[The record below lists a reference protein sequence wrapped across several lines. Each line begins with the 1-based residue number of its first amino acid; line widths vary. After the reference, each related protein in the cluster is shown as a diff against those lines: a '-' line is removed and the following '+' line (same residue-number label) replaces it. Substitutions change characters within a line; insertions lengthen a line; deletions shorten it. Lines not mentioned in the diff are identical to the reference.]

1 MKLNVSDIQHFS
13 VGDGDGIRTT
23 VFLKGCNLRCP
34 WCHNPETISNKTQ
47 ILRFSIGDVVK
58 GKLLDT
64 KDILNEILQ
73 DKLFYEESGGG
84 VTISGGEPLLQANA
98 LVSLLS
104 LIKKE
109 DISVIIDT
117 AGSVDYSQFE
127 TINEFVDEYYFDV
140 KANNFFDYKK
150 IGGNSE
156 LIFFNIETLIKDK
169 KKVRIRV
176 PIIPNFNSNKEYN
189 EKTCLILRNIGV
201 EKVDLLPFHRLG
213 GAKYKALGLDYKYQ
227 DCIPPTNQEMEE
239 ILKIYKKYF
248 DVKIEK

>member
-109 DISVIIDT
+109 DISVIVDT
-117 AGSVDYSQFE
+117 AGCVDYSLFE
-127 TINEFVDEYYFDV
+127 KVNDYVDEYYFDF
-140 KANNFFDYKK
+140 KANNSSDYEKVGGDFD
-150 IGGNSE
+150 
-156 LIFFNIETLIKDK
+156 LILKNLENLIKAQK
-169 KKVRIRV
+169 SVRVRI
-176 PIIPNFNSNKEYN
+176 PLIPDFNSSIEYN